1 MLPLHPPPSFFLTI
15 LTRPPIFFLAQIHSL
30 YDADR
35 SSSCCPRTFT
45 CRLHTITYHLHTF
58 AFCHRTFAC
67 RPREGW
73 TILLKSCIFQDSAGK
88 KINKI
93 PPNFFWRTVIF
104 YYFSYLTS
112 WPRKYTTVYLKSILK
127 FHTLLLRMR
136 INAKIACTFVTNE
149 N

>member
-1 MLPLHPPPSFFLTI
+1 MYSVAYTVYCLASVFSMVSAYQPSSVVCFYFRALGKQIKCYHYTPPPSFFLTI

-35 SSSCCPRTFT
+35 SSSCCPHTFT

-73 TILLKSCIFQDSAGK
+73 KILLKSCIFQDSAGK

-93 PPNFFWRTVIF
+93 PPNFF
-104 YYFSYLTS
+104 
-112 WPRKYTTVYLKSILK
+112 
-127 FHTLLLRMR
+127 
-136 INAKIACTFVTNE
+136 
-149 N
+149 